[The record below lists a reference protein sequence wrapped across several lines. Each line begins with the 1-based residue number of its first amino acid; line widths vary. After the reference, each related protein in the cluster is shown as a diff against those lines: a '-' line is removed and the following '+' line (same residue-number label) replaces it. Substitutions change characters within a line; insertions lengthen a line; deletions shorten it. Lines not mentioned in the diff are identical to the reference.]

1 MNVYPFG
8 MGGLR
13 PSRYA
18 SATQLKN
25 TKASYQC
32 LGKLCYDFSILND
45 ALVNVDF
52 VHVTFI
58 SGNVFLGNTEKTSI
72 LGGNM
77 EQILHVSEI
86 LGTTTALTR
95 EQGQVIYKKIC
106 EVIDAGD
113 KVSLDF
119 SDIESI
125 LSPFLNVAV
134 GKLYNKYSSDTL
146 NDNLN
151 ILGISDEQFNI
162 FEIVISNAK
171 SYYKDSQSFNE
182 AVTNGYH

>member
-1 MNVYPFG
+1 
-8 MGGLR
+8 
-13 PSRYA
+13 
-18 SATQLKN
+18 
-25 TKASYQC
+25 
-32 LGKLCYDFSILND
+32 
-45 ALVNVDF
+45 
-52 VHVTFI
+52 
-58 SGNVFLGNTEKTSI
+58 
-72 LGGNM
+72 M
-77 EQILHVSEI
+77 EQLLHVSEI

-106 EVIDAGD
+106 EVIDAGN

-125 LSPFLNVAV
+125 LNVAV